1 MNGNK
6 SNASV
11 LILRGGRGIGSMVR
25 GPALVSRQGFG
36 IRYDLDP
43 TTGIITNPEHD
54 LHGESLANRIL
65 VFTESKGGVAA
76 SWGLPELK
84 RRGLAPIG
92 LISHR
97 AGPIFAQGAILAG
110 ISLIHELSGD
120 PCTEIRTGDEVELSP
135 VDGSVTIHRSV

>member
-6 SNASV
+6 SNGSV
-11 LILRGGRGIGSMVR
+11 LILRGGRGIGGIVR

-54 LHGESLANRIL
+54 LHGEALAGRIM

-92 LISHR
+92 LIARR

-110 ISLIHELSGD
+110 ISLIHELCDD
-120 PCTEIRTGDEVELSP
+120 PCLKIRTGDEVELSP
-135 VDGSVTIHRSV
+135 ADGTVTIYRSA